1 MNSFF
6 SVYSH
11 GSHFVPF
18 SFFTMT
24 KLFLLLVMVQNS
36 VCPFLNA
43 MSSLSFYI
51 SHGKKQSFTAFVG
64 AILLK

>member
-18 SFFTMT
+18 LFFTM
-24 KLFLLLVMVQNS
+24 KNLFLLLVMVRNS
-36 VCPFLNA
+36 VCPFWNA
-43 MSSLSFYI
+43 MSSLSFYT
-51 SHGKKQSFTAFVG
+51 SHGKNSHLQPLWERFY
-64 AILLK
+64 